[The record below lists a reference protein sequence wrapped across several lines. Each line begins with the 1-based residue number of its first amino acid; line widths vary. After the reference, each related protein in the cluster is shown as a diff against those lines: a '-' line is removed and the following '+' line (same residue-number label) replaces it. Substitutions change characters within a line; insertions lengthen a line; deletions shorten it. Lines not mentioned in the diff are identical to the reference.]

1 MALPVVALELATMS
15 ETLFVMATVD
25 AVDVPV
31 VAVSAE
37 VEEPPASVD
46 DALNLPEIVHSRVR
60 PPGTR
65 PPRRT
70 RATTLSSNAST
81 RGDPRARR

>member
-1 MALPVVALELATMS
+1 VVALELATVS
-15 ETLFVMATVD
+15 ETLFVVATID

-31 VAVSAE
+31 VAVSAQA
-37 VEEPPASVD
+37 EELPASVD
-46 DALNLPEIVHSRVR
+46 DALDLPEIVHSRAR

-65 PPRRT
+65 PPRGT

-81 RGDPRARR
+81 RGDPGLGG

>member
-1 MALPVVALELATMS
+1 MASPVVPLELAAVS
-15 ETLFVMATVD
+15 ETLFVMTTVD

-31 VAVSAE
+31 VAVSAQ
-37 VEEPPASVD
+37 VEDLPASVD
-46 DALNLPEIVHSRVR
+46 DALDLPEIVHSRVR

-65 PPRRT
+65 PPQGT

-81 RGDPRARR
+81 RGDPGLGG